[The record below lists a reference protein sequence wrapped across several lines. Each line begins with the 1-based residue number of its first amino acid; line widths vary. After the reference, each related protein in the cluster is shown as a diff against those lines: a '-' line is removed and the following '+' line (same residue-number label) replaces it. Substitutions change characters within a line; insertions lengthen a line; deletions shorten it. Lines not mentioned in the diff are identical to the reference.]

1 MGNVVSHTANE
12 TPVNPSVIHHRHETH
27 RILGVLSKR
36 FEWTLDTERTVYISI
51 IGWTN
56 LDFIFYL
63 KRYEM
68 YLCISL
74 RGVAC
79 SMRVNKFDVLKCFS
93 QKKSEN
99 VYSSGDRGSK

>member
-1 MGNVVSHTANE
+1 MKRQS
-12 TPVNPSVIHHRHETH
+12 IHQLYTIVMKHIAFWGFFQSALDGH
-27 RILGVLSKR
+27 
-36 FEWTLDTERTVYISI
+36 WTQYISI

-74 RGVAC
+74 RGEAC